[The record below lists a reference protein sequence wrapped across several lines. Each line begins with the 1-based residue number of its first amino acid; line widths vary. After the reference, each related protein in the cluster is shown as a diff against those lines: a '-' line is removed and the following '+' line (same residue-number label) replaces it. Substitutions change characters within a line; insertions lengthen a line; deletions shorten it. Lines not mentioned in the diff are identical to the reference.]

1 MNKKSLIFSVF
12 VFRFLVNQRENS
24 LRKISF
30 GMKIEK
36 IEINLRKFRFVSI
49 ETIKQNIKY

>member
-1 MNKKSLIFSVF
+1 MNKKSSIFSVF
-12 VFRFLVNQRENS
+12 IFRFLVNQRENS